1 MFDRVVSL
9 THLNL
14 DRLELGSSSW
24 GMQFRNAMSV
34 NGGDVENATT
44 LDYIMHFI
52 TFAWKVNCVSLNN
65 NIGDTGSVPA
75 SASRSFGHWSERTSV
90 TQGTGVLS
98 N

>member
-24 GMQFRNAMSV
+24 GTQFRDAMSV

-44 LDYIMHFI
+44 LDYIMHFF
-52 TFAWKVNCVSLNN
+52 TFAWKVNRISVFAIYCSRRQSRLSVVVAA
-65 NIGDTGSVPA
+65 SVP
-75 SASRSFGHWSERTSV
+75 WSIC
-90 TQGTGVLS
+90 
-98 N
+98 